1 MIHLAA
7 ALFFALAFVA
17 AATFLHMTVRT
28 HWREIVL
35 ALKGELGAVR
45 QPARRR
51 WAQPARRRHAAF

>member
-17 AATFLHMTVRT
+17 AATFLHMTIRT

-45 QPARRR
+45 QPAPRR
-51 WAQPARRRHAAF
+51 WAPTPPRRHAAF